1 MIDTFWSLLFTN
13 DPEPQNLRPTQ
24 LGSDFED
31 LGHLRGQNDVIM
43 SWLRLITTYYCFP
56 HPY

>member
-1 MIDTFWSLLFTN
+1 MIDTFWSLLFTS

-24 LGSDFED
+24 LGSDFEV

-43 SWLRLITTYYCFP
+43 S
-56 HPY
+56 